1 MAATPSDWF
10 RRTLELTRGSVVR
23 VSLAR
28 FVLLSAL
35 ALLVLGVGIRTA
47 GRHIAEQ
54 QALEEAT
61 ARAKA
66 VGKSKSIGSALVDP
80 GLRTGDPDSM
90 QRVRKALRPRLDD
103 GIFAHVV
110 IFDADG
116 QVLWSD
122 VHTRIGKHVTIDPE
136 LREAL
141 HTGEVLRRTPDDEDR
156 RPDPLG
162 DKDNLLEVLVPLPAT
177 QGGAVVFEAY
187 IDSDR
192 IADER
197 NIIAKKTVP
206 IALIG
211 LLLFQLAILPLA
223 WSLARRIDRARRD
236 QADLVTRSLR
246 AWHEERRRLAQ
257 DLHDGVVQDLSAVS
271 YSLPTVTAALPDTPE
286 GSAARHTVDR
296 MTGMLQQDLHALR
309 TMVLD
314 LMPTDLHEIGLAT
327 ALATL
332 ADRYIDG
339 SLDITVEVEEGLD
352 LDEDVTGVVY
362 RVVREGLRNVQK
374 HARAGHAR
382 VMVSQDADTVV
393 VLLTDDGRGLEPHEG
408 DEGFGLR
415 LLKAMVDD
423 LGGALDLF
431 SAPGGGTAM
440 RVRVPARLPE

>member
-10 RRTLELTRGSVVR
+10 RRTFELTQGSVVR

-47 GRHIAEQ
+47 GRHIAED

-61 ARAKA
+61 ERAKA
-66 VGKSKSIGSALVDP
+66 VGRGIESAALVNP
-80 GLRTGDPDSM
+80 GLRAGDPASIQHVQKD
-90 QRVRKALRPRLDD
+90 LRFRLHD
-103 GIFAHVV
+103 GTFAHVV
-110 IFDADG
+110 IFDAHG
-116 QVLWSD
+116 RVLWSD
-122 VHTRIGKHVTIDPE
+122 VDSRIGKRVRVDAE
-136 LREAL
+136 LRAAL
-141 HTGEVLRRTPDDEDR
+141 RTGRVLARTPDDENRLADAFA
-156 RPDPLG
+156 DAH
-162 DKDNLLEVLVPLPAT
+162 DLLKVQVPLPAT
-177 QGGAVVFEAY
+177 QGGPVVFEAY

-197 NIIAKKTVP
+197 NTIAKKTVP
-206 IALIG
+206 IALVG

-271 YSLPTVTAALPDTPE
+271 YSLPTVTSALPDTPK

-296 MTGMLQQDLHALR
+296 MTALLQQDLHALR

-314 LMPTDLHEIGLAT
+314 LMPTDLREIGLAT
-327 ALATL
+327 ALSAL
-332 ADRYIDG
+332 AERYIDD
-339 SLDITVEVEEGLD
+339 SLDITVEVAEGLD

-374 HARAGHAR
+374 HAQAGHAR
-382 VMVSQDADTVV
+382 VTVSQDEDTVV

-415 LLKAMVDD
+415 LLKAMVED

-431 SAPGGGTAM
+431 SPPASGTAM
-440 RVRVPARLPE
+440 RVRIPARLPE

>member
-10 RRTLELTRGSVVR
+10 RRTLELTQGSVVR

-54 QALEEAT
+54 QALKVAT
-61 ARAKA
+61 TQAKA
-66 VGKSKSIGSALVDP
+66 VGMSESVGSALVDP
-80 GLRTGDPDSM
+80 GLRAGDPDSM
-90 QRVRKALRPRLDD
+90 QRVQKALRNRLDD
-103 GIFAHVV
+103 GTFAHIV

-116 QVLWSD
+116 RVLWSD
-122 VHTRIGKHVTIDPE
+122 VHRVIGTRVRVDAE
-136 LREAL
+136 LLDAL
-141 HTGEVLRRTPDDEDR
+141 HTGVPVARPPDDDDR

-162 DKDNLLEVLVPLPAT
+162 DKDNLAVHVPLPAT
-177 QGGAVVFEAY
+177 QGGAVMFEAY
-187 IDSDR
+187 IDSEKL
-192 IADER
+192 ADER
-197 NIIAKKTVP
+197 NTIAKKTVP

-314 LMPTDLHEIGLAT
+314 LMPTDLREIGLAT

-332 ADRYIDG
+332 ADRYMDA
-339 SLDITVEVEEGLD
+339 SLNITVEVEEGLD

-374 HARAGHAR
+374 HARAGHAH

-393 VLLTDDGRGLEPHEG
+393 VLLTDDGRGLEPHDG

>member
-10 RRTLELTRGSVVR
+10 RRTLELSRGSVVR

-61 ARAKA
+61 ERARA
-66 VGKSKSIGSALVDP
+66 VGRGIGSALVDP
-80 GLRTGDPDSM
+80 GLRAGDPDSI
-90 QRVRKALRPRLDD
+90 QRVQRALHFRLDD
-103 GIFAHVV
+103 GTFAHVV

-116 QVLWSD
+116 RVLWSD
-122 VHTRIGKHVTIDPE
+122 MRTLIGGRVPIDPE
-136 LREAL
+136 LRDAL
-141 HTGEVLRRTPDDEDR
+141 RTGKVLPRPPDDEDR
-156 RPDPLG
+156 QRDAFG
-162 DKDNLLEVLVPLPAT
+162 DADDLLEVHVPLPAT
-177 QGGAVVFEAY
+177 RGGAVVFEAY

-197 NIIAKKTVP
+197 NTIAKKTVP

-211 LLLFQLAILPLA
+211 LVLFQLAILPLA

-271 YSLPTVTAALPDTPE
+271 YSLPMVSSALPDTPE

-296 MTGMLQQDLHALR
+296 IIAMLQQDLHALR

-327 ALATL
+327 ALAAL

-339 SLDITVEVEEGLD
+339 SLDITVDVEEGLD
-352 LDEDVTGVVY
+352 LDEDVSGVVY

-382 VMVSQDADTVV
+382 VTVSQDADTVV

-431 SAPGGGTAM
+431 SPPEGGTAM